1 MSGVNRPLEVMPQ
14 HLNGV
19 GVQDSD
25 WATPASVE
33 AILLLI
39 YFYALGRCPVA
50 ITHPLLSF
58 SWPTDGLK
66 FSCKMS

>member
-25 WATPASVE
+25 WATPEGVFSSVE

-58 SWPTDGLK
+58 SWPDRW
-66 FSCKMS
+66 S